1 MKFTAISDLH
11 GYLPEDLPGGDVLCI
26 SGDIVPLAC
35 QNDFG
40 QSVAWFCMDFAPWAV
55 LLPYRKIVF
64 IGGNHDFFLQELGDM
79 YGPSSVMK
87 HLLPEAHMGQSKL
100 VYLYDNSVE
109 IDGVRI
115 YGTPWIA
122 NLERW
127 AFFRYD
133 EDLMEVYGRIPR
145 KCDILLTHMPPLDCG
160 AGCVLQPGRYNTME
174 NYGSLEL
181 AEAISARDIRYAL
194 CGHVHSGNH
203 CPEPFGC
210 VANVVNVSLRDES
223 YRVVYAPFNFEF

>member
-26 SGDIVPLAC
+26 SGDI
-35 QNDFG
+35 
-40 QSVAWFCMDFAPWAV
+40 
-55 LLPYRKIVF
+55 
-64 IGGNHDFFLQELGDM
+64 
-79 YGPSSVMK
+79 
-87 HLLPEAHMGQSKL
+87 
-100 VYLYDNSVE
+100 
-109 IDGVRI
+109 
-115 YGTPWIA
+115 
-122 NLERW
+122 
-127 AFFRYD
+127 
-133 EDLMEVYGRIPR
+133 
-145 KCDILLTHMPPLDCG
+145 LLTHMPPLACG

-174 NYGSLEL
+174 YYGSLEL

-223 YRVVYAPFNFEF
+223 YRVVYAPFNFEI